1 MVSREGYV
9 CFKMRDTK
17 ACVFDGGND
26 PVEEKSVMQ
35 QREAIWSLGTQ
46 MDMGYSADLCE
57 KAESMDPEADQKSW

>member
-35 QREAIWSLGTQ
+35 QREAI
-46 MDMGYSADLCE
+46 
-57 KAESMDPEADQKSW
+57 